1 MKKYTTQLSS
11 LKTAKIAGVKAPH
24 KPILLLSIIDLIERG
39 MIISNNIVLNEEL
52 ERVFSTNWD
61 RYIGNTILFQPKIAT
76 PFWHLQNEPF
86 WKLVRQNG
94 DIIDVSSAKP
104 IYAVGSVRK
113 QGIYAEID
121 DKLFELLQSAEVRA
135 KIRVL
140 LISTYLNNKPLQ
152 TTEIIPMITLIGT
165 VILPICHATVS

>member
-1 MKKYTTQLSS
+1 MEKYSNQLSS
-11 LKTAKIAGVKAPH
+11 LKTAKMAGVQAPH
-24 KPILLLSIIDLIERG
+24 KPILLLSIIDLIECG
-39 MIISNNIVLNEEL
+39 AINENHISLSEEL
-52 ERVFSTNWD
+52 ERVFKSNWL
-61 RYIGNTILFQPKIAT
+61 RYVGSSVLFQPKVAT

-86 WKLVRQNG
+86 WRLIRPDSGV
-94 DIIDVSSAKP
+94 IDMSSSKP
-104 IYAVGSVRK
+104 IYAVGSIRK

-121 DKLFELLQSAEVRA
+121 EKLFELLQSAEIRA

-165 VILPICHATVS
+165 VLLPIAS